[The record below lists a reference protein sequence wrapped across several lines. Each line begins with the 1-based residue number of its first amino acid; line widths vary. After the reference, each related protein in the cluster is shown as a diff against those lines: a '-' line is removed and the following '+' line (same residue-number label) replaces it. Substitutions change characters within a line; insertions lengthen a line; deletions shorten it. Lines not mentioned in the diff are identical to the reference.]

1 MNLRLGGGACPYL
14 LISFS
19 IIGSAEIERVLR
31 EGYIMKVP
39 KEHCNQKRQF
49 TAYCFVG
56 IVLFKRQRVLKKGIL
71 NNKAQGQLEVQSR
84 GAK

>member
-1 MNLRLGGGACPYL
+1 
-14 LISFS
+14 
-19 IIGSAEIERVLR
+19 
-31 EGYIMKVP
+31 MKVP